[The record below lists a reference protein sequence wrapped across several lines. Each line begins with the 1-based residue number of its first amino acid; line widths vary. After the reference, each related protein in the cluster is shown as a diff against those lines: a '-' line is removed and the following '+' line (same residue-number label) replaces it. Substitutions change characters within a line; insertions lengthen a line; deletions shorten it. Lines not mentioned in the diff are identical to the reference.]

1 MKKTNLLLAAAFSMA
16 LGSIAMNASACSTV
30 VVGKDVSATGQ
41 IMIGHNEDNDL
52 RIVTSQYW
60 VPAADHKAGELITYE
75 QTTAR
80 FLRLPIRT
88 ASIGRRPCIRT
99 AIPSPTAS
107 SMKTAS
113 PS

>member
-60 VPAADHKAGELITYE
+60 VPAADHK
-75 QTTAR
+75 
-80 FLRLPIRT
+80 
-88 ASIGRRPCIRT
+88 GRRTHHVRT
-99 AIPSPTAS
+99 YDRQDSSGCPYVRLLLDADPAS
-107 SMKTAS
+107 GRLFLLRRLRQ
-113 PS
+113 

>member
-16 LGSIAMNASACSTV
+16 LGSIAMNAYACSTV

-75 QTTAR
+75 QTTAK
-80 FLRLPIRT
+80 
-88 ASIGRRPCIRT
+88 
-99 AIPSPTAS
+99 IP
-107 SMKTAS
+107 
-113 PS
+113 

>member
-52 RIVTSQYW
+52 RIVTSRLPTTR
-60 VPAADHKAGELITYE
+60 PANSSRTNLRPP
-75 QTTAR
+75 R